1 MNIESV
7 LVKDF
12 SELNSQLKSQK
23 LKTFQVS
30 FIIAC
35 LIPKVQL
42 NIYSRKRAPGGQ
54 IHFGSQCIF

>member
-1 MNIESV
+1 MNIESA

-35 LIPKVQL
+35 LIPKVQ
-42 NIYSRKRAPGGQ
+42 
-54 IHFGSQCIF
+54 